1 MDSILLDIFR
11 SAELVRHL
19 IAVFQIIFLVIDAGN
34 LIEHRR
40 KRLFDIVF
48 CFFGGICFAD
58 QCSNSFLQCIIIL
71 IHIDT
76 STAVKTGKSDRHVIF
91 DLHILNLH
99 KVFYF
104 DGLIAVFQLHFVI
117 TQKFR
122 IHVAADFDLIPIG
135 KFTDR

>member
-1 MDSILLDIFR
+1 MDAILLDIFR
-11 SAELVRHL
+11 SAEQIRDF
-19 IAVFQIIFLVIDAGN
+19 IAVFQIIFPVINAGN

-40 KRLFDIVF
+40 KRLFDIGF

-76 STAVKTGKSDRHVIF
+76 STAVKAGKSDRHIIF

-99 KVFYF
+99 KGFYF

-117 TQKFR
+117 IQKLR
-122 IHVAADFDLIPIG
+122 IHVAADLDLIPIG